1 MFIRSS
7 ITRTRPL
14 HVSLRSCRLV
24 KPSTI
29 LFPHRYATST
39 RPIMNSDAKRIVSF
53 WFDRNPMEWIV
64 APEGLDAQ
72 IKDELGDLVLK
83 ARRSELDN
91 WIAKP
96 ESSLALVVLLDQFSR
111 NMFRG
116 TSDALSADAKAWD
129 TVTKAVARD
138 FDKQVTVIQ
147 ASALYMPLLLQEALI
162 SVIAARCLF
171 DALKPRCVTTQEH
184 EWVDIG
190 IAACKRHLQQLERFG
205 RYPTR
210 NALLGRE
217 NTQAEKEFLK
227 EYKPSLK

>member
-1 MFIRSS
+1 MLIRHSV
-7 ITRTRPL
+7 TRTSSLNINLRPCCL
-14 HVSLRSCRLV
+14 F
-24 KPSTI
+24 KTPPI
-29 LFPHRYATST
+29 LFQHRYAST
-39 RPIMNSDAKRIVSF
+39 RPIMNSEAKRIVAF
-53 WFDRNPMEWIV
+53 WFDRNPMEWII
-64 APEGLDAQ
+64 APAGLDTQ
-72 IKDELGDLVLK
+72 IKAEFGDLVLK
-83 ARRSELDN
+83 ARRNELDS
-91 WIAKP
+91 WIAEP
-96 ESSLALVVLLDQFSR
+96 EGSLALVVLLDQFSR

-116 TSDALSADAKAWD
+116 SPDAFSADSKAWD

-147 ASALYMPLLLQEALI
+147 ASAFYMPLLQKEALI

-217 NTQAEKEFLK
+217 NTEAEEEFLK